1 MIRINVNGNL
11 NHRPMVNGKCPP
23 GCTRLNYGLGCNCDG
38 DSYLSEDNKM
48 DLYGED
54 FDSSTS
60 EDVKMESYDEDF
72 YAMKRAN
79 KKRRQGGNKNP
90 ARNTNKS
97 TMTSGG
103 SGGNCVQT
111 CTTVAPGFKI
121 CKCI

>member
-1 MIRINVNGNL
+1 
-11 NHRPMVNGKCPP
+11 MVNGKCPP
-23 GCTRLNYGLGCNCDG
+23 GCTPLNYGLGCNCDG

-72 YAMKRAN
+72 YAKKRANKRAN

-103 SGGNCVQT
+103 SGGNCVQK
-111 CTTVAPGFKI
+111 CDSPYPGIQI
-121 CKCI
+121 CRCI